1 MAFPAFLDTCVL
13 VPGYLN
19 DTLLR
24 LASAETYRPLWSAD
38 VLEELH
44 RNLVRM
50 TSEAQADHRLRN
62 MRRHFTDAE
71 VTGYESLIPA
81 MTNDEGD
88 RHVLAAAVRGNAAV
102 VVTANLRHFPEQAL
116 KPYAIEAVHPDEF
129 LLDQLD
135 LYPARVMACL
145 ARQVSAYT
153 REPTTIAGLM
163 NRLERTGL
171 PKFAAE
177 IPRHQQ

>member
-1 MAFPAFLDTCVL
+1 
-13 VPGYLN
+13 
-19 DTLLR
+19 
-24 LASAETYRPLWSAD
+24 
-38 VLEELH
+38 
-44 RNLVRM
+44 M

-102 VVTANLRHFPEQAL
+102 IVTANPRHFPERAL
-116 KPYAIEAVHPDEF
+116 KPYEIEAVHPDEF

>member
-1 MAFPAFLDTCVL
+1 MSFPAFLDTCVL

-24 LASAETYRPLWSAD
+24 LASAEIYRPLWSAD

-44 RNLVRM
+44 RNLARM
-50 TSEAQADHRLRN
+50 TSTAQADHRLRN
-62 MRRHFTDAE
+62 MRQHFTDAE
-71 VTGYESLIPA
+71 VTGYESLLPS
-81 MTNDEGD
+81 MTNDADD

-102 VVTANLRHFPEQAL
+102 IVTANLRHFPEHAL
-116 KPYAIEAVHPDEF
+116 KPYEIEAVHPDEF

-135 LYPARVMACL
+135 LHPARVMASL
-145 ARQVSAYT
+145 NRQVSAYT

-177 IPRHQQ
+177 VPRHQR